1 MTGMQEILVIVLLF
15 VFLIFLP
22 RWTSRGRGSSP
33 KRTLLSIPGQLRLAI
48 VVSAVWII
56 VWTAY
61 LQPWRSDLLPFTL
74 IGLCPVILGWGV
86 IWIIAGF
93 RKKQDV

>member
-1 MTGMQEILVIVLLF
+1 MQEILVIVLLF

-22 RWTSRGRGSSP
+22 RWTGRRQNRST
-33 KRTLLSIPGQLRLAI
+33 KRSLLSIPGQLRLAI

-56 VWTAY
+56 VWAAY
-61 LQPWRSDLLPFTL
+61 LRPWHSGLLPFTL
-74 IGLCPVILGWGV
+74 IGLCPVLLGWGV
-86 IWIIAGF
+86 IWVVAGF